1 MKNKIERPLRAAAV
15 GALVLLA
22 ACTTPPAE
30 PPVATIKLIHS
41 PSNVDELLAY
51 GIQVRKMSAAE
62 VARELQRANAN
73 PSGPANAVRRAM
85 LLAATRDPID
95 LARAEAQLWNVMA
108 DNSVE
113 ADKLKPFVQLLV
125 GHYSDLRRVADNAE
139 KSAGQARDAQRK
151 VDLLNEKL
159 EALKNIERSLPAA
172 GK

>member
-1 MKNKIERPLRAAAV
+1 MKNNIERLLPLAMV
-15 GALVLLA
+15 VSLTLLG

-30 PPVATIKLIHS
+30 PPTTTIKLIHS
-41 PSNVDELLAY
+41 PSNVDELLVY
-51 GIQVRKMSAAE
+51 GIQVRKMSPAE
-62 VARELQRANAN
+62 LGRELQRANAN
-73 PSGPANAVRRAM
+73 PTGPANVVRRAM
-85 LLAATRDPID
+85 LLAASRDPID
-95 LARAEAQLWNVMA
+95 LARAEALLWNVMA

-113 ADKLKPFVQLLV
+113 ADKLKPLVQLLV

-159 EALKNIERSLPAA
+159 EALKNIERSLPAT